1 MHSIAPYSIRCFNPY
16 SAARNIDERYSIL
29 DKIGQFDAYKVFQ
42 DFLVAQDDKFKIVED
57 TKQVYRFYGMKFY
70 EEKREI
76 AGWFEAGYYG
86 IKNDIIDIDTGNVDY
101 EKTQKN
107 AEIIKHYV
115 RFYMPVGFD
124 EGIALLQSY
133 KGNGIKTLL
142 YELLRVNFN
151 DVTKKTLQMNPL
163 AYKKAFKVWEEA
175 LAKEIKLTKFVGMPD
190 ITDQLKRLGHK
201 EQQLII
207 KPPSRGS
214 LGKLKDYFDTNSEQ
228 YQVVEFLS
236 PMCSDVKAVAELNGK
251 KRTFTIGRPAEEQV
265 CEILIDEDEVDMVA
279 GNPEPV
285 SLHKWCSTVLQDY
298 VNSLYPGLKVEI

>member
-29 DKIGQFDAYKVFQ
+29 DKVGQFDAYKIFQ

-70 EEKREI
+70 EDKREI

-86 IKNDIIDIDTGNVDY
+86 VKNDIIDIETGNVDY

-142 YELLRVNFN
+142 YDLLRVNFN
-151 DVTKKTLQMNPL
+151 EVTKKTLQMNPL

>member
-29 DKIGQFDAYKVFQ
+29 DKVGQFDAYKVFQ
-42 DFLVAQDDKFKIVED
+42 DFLVAQDDRFKIVED

-279 GNPEPV
+279 GNPEPA

>member
-29 DKIGQFDAYKVFQ
+29 DKVGQFDAYKVFQ

>member
-70 EEKREI
+70 EDKREI

>member
-16 SAARNIDERYSIL
+16 SAARNIDERYSVL
-29 DKIGQFDAYKVFQ
+29 DKVGQFDAYKVFQ

-86 IKNDIIDIDTGNVDY
+86 VKNDIIDIETGNVDY

-142 YELLRVNFN
+142 YDLLRVNFN
-151 DVTKKTLQMNPL
+151 EVTKKTLQMNPL